1 MRVFYIES
9 VLSAI
14 EKASATGRPCDI
26 CYTYDNDDKFSM
38 TPQAFE
44 TAVTIDP
51 TQIVFKDAD
60 GNYHCADTSDDIIRF
75 IEEKYKATAIT
86 MEDTK

>member
-1 MRVFYIES
+1 MRVFYIEE

-14 EKASATGRPCDI
+14 EKASVTGRPCDI

-75 IEEKYKATAIT
+75 IEEKYKATAVT